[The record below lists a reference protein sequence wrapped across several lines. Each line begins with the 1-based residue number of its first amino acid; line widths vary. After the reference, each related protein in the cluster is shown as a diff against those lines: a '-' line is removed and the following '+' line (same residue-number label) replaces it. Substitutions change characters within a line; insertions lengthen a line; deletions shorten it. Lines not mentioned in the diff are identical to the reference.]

1 MTFDWRAN
9 VILQKLREGCMTRE
23 AAQAAGITKRAVNLR
38 MRSNPAFR
46 EAVALAR
53 EAGADERRF
62 RAWLRHP
69 FRGRRPPTGKGHG
82 GKPRF
87 SYGRR

>member
-9 VILQKLREGCMTRE
+9 VILEKLREGCIVRE
-23 AAQAAGITKRAVNLR
+23 AAAAAGISKRAVHLR
-38 MRSNPAFR
+38 MASNPAFR
-46 EAVALAR
+46 EAVMAAR
-53 EAGADERRF
+53 EVGADERRF
-62 RAWLRHP
+62 RLWLRHP